1 MELRSCIEIMVLM
14 KTRLNSLVA
23 RAIRKKW
30 PPDLIQKYVGT
41 FQQCFFTYAT
51 DPSLREKAASGGS
64 VTALLST
71 LLSNGQI
78 SGALVCRSIVTLEG
92 KLRPQLFIARNEH
105 ELLSAQGSKYI
116 AVNFASQAFPLIRSH
131 EGKLA
136 VVALPCDISI
146 LQRACMTNSAIS
158 QKIALTIGLFCGHN
172 TESALTDRI
181 IDKLQPGDLPLVSFS
196 YRIGHWRGHLQ
207 AEFGQGKIA
216 TKQFSYFSDYQ
227 NLYFFSQRK
236 CHYCYDHTGYYADLS
251 AGDIWSLRMK
261 NEPIK
266 HTALIA
272 RTCFATQVVN
282 EALEN
287 QVLTGNVESIE
298 EVCEGQA
305 RTLPFHYNISA
316 RAKVGGMF
324 GEKIKDAVGEK
335 VHLLDIV
342 IAWMIMF
349 NERISRTKIGR
360 IFILAVP
367 HLFLKFYSYL
377 IKLFETISKPSPG
390 LSTRQIIGIIGGTVW
405 GNRGAESMLV
415 TTIGRLHELYPDAAF
430 KIFSYSP
437 TRDRQLV
444 HREDLDILSCKPA
457 SLVFR
462 IFPYAVL
469 CWIFKKIG
477 IRIPDNILPL
487 PARELRNCG
496 ILLDIGG
503 ISFVDGR
510 ELYLPFNIL
519 TIWPAML
526 LGIPVVK
533 LAQAL
538 GPFHHPIN
546 RMVAKIFLPRCKHI
560 FARGEITFRNLR
572 DLKLDNFTQ
581 VSDLAFLY
589 KPVFNLSDENENL
602 VHAFEE
608 KLTILKNEKKRIIVL
623 SPSSV
628 IYEKTGERYL
638 KQLLDLVRQLDKED
652 VHFLFLPNSTRAG
665 IEKPR
670 NNDIYIV
677 NLLRQLARSELS
689 EPTWSKM
696 HWVDWDLNTRSL
708 RRLISL
714 ADLLLTSRFH
724 AMVSGLSLGVPTL
737 VIGWSH
743 KYIETLTDFKLE
755 RYAADFDD
763 RLVNLAD
770 LAKELLQNANLI
782 RQQLAG
788 SLPDVQISS
797 EQQFFYLE
805 SIIK

>member
-1 MELRSCIEIMVLM
+1 M
-14 KTRLNSLVA
+14 KTRLNRLVA

-41 FQQCFFTYAT
+41 FQECFFTYAT
-51 DPSLREKAASGGS
+51 DLALRQKAASGGS
-64 VTALLST
+64 VTALLSY
-71 LLSNGQI
+71 LLSSGQI
-78 SGALVCRSIVTLEG
+78 SGALVCRSIVTPEG
-92 KLRPQLFIARNEH
+92 KLRPQFFIARTEQ
-105 ELLSAQGSKYI
+105 ELITAQGSKYI
-116 AVNFASQAFPLIRSH
+116 AVNFASQAFPLIHSH
-131 EGKLA
+131 SGKLA

-146 LQRACMTNSAIS
+146 LQRARMTDSAIA
-158 QKIALTIGLFCGHN
+158 QKIVLTIGLFCGHN
-172 TESALTDRI
+172 TESVLTDRI
-181 IDKLQPGDLPLVSFS
+181 IDKLRPGDLPLVSFS
-196 YRIGHWRGHLQ
+196 YRLGHWRGHLQ
-207 AEFGQGKIA
+207 AEFGQGQIR
-216 TKQFSYFSDYQ
+216 TKPFSYFSDYQ

-236 CHYCYDHTGYYADLS
+236 CHYCFDHTGYYADLS

-261 NEPIK
+261 DEPIK

-272 RTCFATQVVN
+272 RTGFATQVVN
-282 EALEN
+282 AALEN
-287 QVLTGNVESIE
+287 RVLTGKVESID

-316 RAKVGGMF
+316 RAKVGSMF

-335 VHLLDIV
+335 VHLLDIL

-349 NERISRTKIGR
+349 NERFSRTQIGR
-360 IFILAVP
+360 KFILAVP
-367 HLFLKFYSYL
+367 HPLLKLNSYL
-377 IKLFETISKPSPG
+377 IKLFETVSKPSPG
-390 LSTRQIIGIIGGTVW
+390 LSTRHIIGIVAGTVW

-415 TTIGRLHELYPDAAF
+415 TAVGRLHELYPDAAF
-430 KIFSYSP
+430 KIYSYSP

-462 IFPYAVL
+462 IFPFAAL
-469 CWIFKKIG
+469 CWIFKKVG
-477 IRIPDNILPL
+477 IRIPDKLLPR

-538 GPFHHPIN
+538 GPFHNPIN
-546 RMVAKIFLPRCKHI
+546 RLAAKLFLPRCKHI
-560 FARGEITFRNLR
+560 FARGEITFGNLQ
-572 DLKLDNFTQ
+572 DLKLQNLTR

-589 KPVFNLSDENENL
+589 RPGFNLSDENENL
-602 VHAFEE
+602 VVALEE
-608 KLTILKNEKKRIIVL
+608 KLGILKNEKKRLIVI

-628 IYEKTGERYL
+628 IYEKTGSRYL
-638 KQLLDLVRQLDKED
+638 KQILDLVRQLDQED
-652 VHFLFLPNSTRAG
+652 IHFLFLPNSTRAG
-665 IEKPR
+665 IEKSR
-670 NNDIYIV
+670 NNDIFVV
-677 NLLRQLARSELS
+677 NLLHQLARSELS
-689 EPTWSKM
+689 GPTWSKT
-696 HWVDWDLNTRSL
+696 HWVAWDLNTRSL

-724 AMVSGLSLGVPTL
+724 AMVSGLSLGIPTL

-743 KYIETLTDFKLE
+743 KYVETLADFKLE
-755 RYAADFDD
+755 RFAADFED
-763 RLVNLAD
+763 RRVNLVD
-770 LAKELLQNANLI
+770 LAQELLKNENAI
-782 RQQLAG
+782 RLQMAE
-788 SLPDVQISS
+788 SLHDVQTSS
-797 EQQFFYLE
+797 AQQFIYLE